1 MRLYLKFFAMHLK
14 SRMAYKRSFFF
25 SIVGQFMTAFTAF
38 LALSFLFQRF
48 GTVKGYT
55 YGETLLCASVT
66 LTSFALAESL
76 FRGFDRFPAIFIRN
90 AEFDRILVR
99 PRGLI
104 FQVLCQEIEFSRLG
118 KLLQSLLMLGV
129 GISRSPVTWSAGK
142 AALLAA
148 MVLGGT
154 AVFIG
159 LFLIYAAL
167 SFFTLEG
174 LEFMNCLTDGA
185 REFAAY
191 PLDVYG
197 KDVLK
202 FCTCVVPYALFQY
215 YPLTVLLGRSDRALH
230 ACMPLLSIAFLAPCL
245 LLWRVGVRRYKS
257 AGS

>member
-48 GTVKGYT
+48 GTVRGYT

-129 GISRSPVTWSAGK
+129 GA
-142 AALLAA
+142 
-148 MVLGGT
+148 
-154 AVFIG
+154 
-159 LFLIYAAL
+159 LIYKK
-167 SFFTLEG
+167 
-174 LEFMNCLTDGA
+174 NNH
-185 REFAAY
+185 
-191 PLDVYG
+191 
-197 KDVLK
+197 K
-202 FCTCVVPYALFQY
+202 FLY
-215 YPLTVLLGRSDRALH
+215 YV
-230 ACMPLLSIAFLAPCL
+230 
-245 LLWRVGVRRYKS
+245 
-257 AGS
+257 

>member
-14 SRMAYKRSFFF
+14 SRMAYTRSFFF

-48 GTVKGYT
+48 GTVRGYT

-215 YPLTVLLGRSDRALH
+215 YPLTVLLGRSDRALY

>member
-159 LFLIYAAL
+159 LFLI
-167 SFFTLEG
+167 
-174 LEFMNCLTDGA
+174 
-185 REFAAY
+185 
-191 PLDVYG
+191 
-197 KDVLK
+197 
-202 FCTCVVPYALFQY
+202 
-215 YPLTVLLGRSDRALH
+215 
-230 ACMPLLSIAFLAPCL
+230 
-245 LLWRVGVRRYKS
+245 
-257 AGS
+257 